1 MSQAIIRLG
10 PRHKKLLYAGFAL
23 LWASGALWLAFHYLL
38 RIEGDFGPESHSLE
52 AWWLRLH
59 GLMAMA
65 ALVLGGS
72 LAPNHMRLAWN
83 RCKNLRSGVP
93 MLALTVW
100 LAASGYA
107 LYYFSTDDNA
117 AWLPLLHWIA
127 GLALPV
133 ILVMHIRIG
142 RRRAPRTAK
151 RAHQPPQLH
160 VVAQPH
166 ARKQACS

>member
-10 PRHKKLLYAGFAL
+10 PRHKKLLYAGFTL
-23 LWASGALWLAFHYLL
+23 LWGSGALWLAFHYFL
-38 RIEGDFGPESHSLE
+38 RVEGDFGLE
-52 AWWLRLH
+52 AHPLETWWLRLH

-83 RCKNLRSGVP
+83 RRKNMKSGLP
-93 MLALTVW
+93 MLALTLW

-107 LYYFSTDDNA
+107 LYYFSSDDNA

-133 ILVMHIRIG
+133 ILVAHIRIG
-142 RRRAPRTAK
+142 RHRAPRAA
-151 RAHQPPQLH
+151 RRPHQTQQLH
-160 VVAQPH
+160 VVAHPR
-166 ARKQACS
+166 ASKQASS